1 MSRNDL
7 EAALV
12 PGLSTILLLS
22 SIGALGQFAVSFY
35 SPALP
40 DLARDFH
47 VDAAQAQLTFV
58 YFLLSFAIGQ
68 LLFGPLSDRFGRRP
82 VLFAGLIL
90 FLAGTIGCALADS
103 LTLLI
108 LARVVQA
115 FGAAAGVIISRAA
128 ARDSF
133 EGVELVQILAVVT
146 IVTALAPGLA
156 PLLGGLLHTW
166 LGWRAI
172 FWCTAAVGLVL
183 ALIMAAYFPE
193 TNARHG
199 GATAIRTVIMDYI
212 GVAGDR
218 PFLAYAAATGLVFSS
233 TFAFLSAAPELYIV
247 HLDVTPAEYGIYPP
261 IAMTG
266 FIIGGV
272 LARLL
277 SVHFPPRQLAA
288 AGLLAMGVAIGGML
302 ALPLFGVIH
311 KHLFNV
317 TLIAFITGQG
327 LFLPIAI
334 AGALERH
341 PDRAGTAASV
351 QGFLQMGGG
360 ALGALVAGIAQS
372 HLPIVGL
379 PFTMFVAILLAAAS
393 FYCTPAAGD
402 ENL

>member
-1 MSRNDL
+1 MSRNDSVS
-7 EAALV
+7 ALA

-22 SIGALGQFAVSFY
+22 GIGALGQFAVSFY

-40 DLARDFH
+40 DLAHDFR

-58 YFLLSFAIGQ
+58 YFLLSFAFGQ

-90 FLAGTIGCALADS
+90 FLAGTIGCALAES
-103 LTLLI
+103 LTVLI

-133 EGVELVQILAVVT
+133 EGVALVQTLAVVT

-156 PLLGGLLHTW
+156 PLLGGLVHTW

-193 TNARHG
+193 TNARRG
-199 GATAIRTVIMDYI
+199 GSTAISAVIMDYL

-218 PFLAYAAATGLVFSS
+218 AFLGYAAATGLVFAS
-233 TFAFLSAAPELYIV
+233 TFAFLSAAPELYIG
-247 HLDVTPAEYGIYPP
+247 HLGVTPAEYGIYPP
-261 IAMTG
+261 IAMIG

-272 LARLL
+272 LARSLTA
-277 SVHFPPRQLAA
+277 HIPPRRLAA
-288 AGLLAMGVAIGGML
+288 TGLLAMGVAIGGML
-302 ALPLFGVIH
+302 ALPLLGMVH
-311 KHLFNV
+311 KHVFNFA
-317 TLIAFITGQG
+317 LIAFITGQG

-334 AGALERH
+334 ASALERH

-351 QGFLQMGGG
+351 QGFLQMGAG
-360 ALGALVAGIAQS
+360 AVGALVAGVAQS
-372 HLPIVGL
+372 RMPIVGL
-379 PFTMFVAILLAAAS
+379 PLTMFGALLLATAAFLS
-393 FYCTPAAGD
+393 TPAKAGRR
-402 ENL
+402 